1 MRRLVAIAACAR
13 LASGAQAGERER
25 TDAPPLEP
33 YKIILVGDSTMAPH
47 SGWGG
52 AFCAHH
58 VKSSVA
64 CLNGGRGGRPTR
76 RYWQGGSW
84 ELAPAEAKV
93 PGYRGIWVLIQFAHN
108 DQSSKSERWKIGRA
122 HVWTPVTTAHLV

>member
-1 MRRLVAIAACAR
+1 MRRLVAIAACAL

-64 CLNGGRGGRPTR
+64 CLNGGRGGRSTR
-76 RYWQGGSW
+76 RYRRTEGRRVGKEGVRTGNSWWWQ
-84 ELAPAEAKV
+84 
-93 PGYRGIWVLIQFAHN
+93 
-108 DQSSKSERWKIGRA
+108 
-122 HVWTPVTTAHLV
+122 

>member
-1 MRRLVAIAACAR
+1 MRGALLGAAAAGL
-13 LASGAQAGERER
+13 LAATPALAQKVRER

-64 CLNGGRGGRPTR
+64 CLNTGRGGRSTR
-76 RYWQGGSW
+76 SYRQEGSW
-84 ELAPAEAKV
+84 DIALEK
-93 PGYRGIWVLIQFAHN
+93 
-108 DQSSKSERWKIGRA
+108 
-122 HVWTPVTTAHLV
+122 